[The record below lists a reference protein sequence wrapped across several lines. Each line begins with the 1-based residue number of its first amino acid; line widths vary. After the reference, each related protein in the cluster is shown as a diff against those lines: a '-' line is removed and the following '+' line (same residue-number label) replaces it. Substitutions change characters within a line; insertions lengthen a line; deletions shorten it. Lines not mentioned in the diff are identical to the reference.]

1 MKVGINIMN
10 KVKYTNRYNDV
21 FTFTKTEDGN
31 ILFEGEFKWMR
42 CSWPNVYD
50 RAYEAYCMDID
61 DDQVMT
67 LGEFKVAVHE
77 YDKETFKSTPL
88 AKKYASL
95 VYSDTT
101 KIDMIDPSG
110 GPYMHSGYDMGMFDE
125 SFKGM
130 IVEEFKSVPEGY
142 LIKIKNEN

>member
-1 MKVGINIMN
+1 MN
-10 KVKYTNRYNDV
+10 KIKYTNRYNDV

-67 LGEFKVAVHE
+67 LGEFKVAVHD

-88 AKKYASL
+88 AEKYAL
-95 VYSDTT
+95 LIYSNKDV
-101 KIDMIDPSG
+101 IDMIDPSG
-110 GPYMHSGYDMGMFDE
+110 GPYLAAGQDMGGFSR
-125 SFKGM
+125 SFNKM
-130 IVEEFKSVPEGY
+130 IIEEFKSVPEGY
-142 LIKIKNEN
+142 LIIIKK

>member
-1 MKVGINIMN
+1 MEKVE
-10 KVKYTNRYNDV
+10 YSNRYNDV
-21 FTFTKTEDGN
+21 FTFSKTDDGN

-67 LGEFKVAVHE
+67 LGEFKTAVHE

-88 AKKYASL
+88 AKKYQGL
-95 VYSDTT
+95 VYSDTN

-130 IVEEFKSVPEGY
+130 IVEEFKSSPEGY
-142 LIKIKNEN
+142 LIIIKK

>member
-1 MKVGINIMN
+1 MKKI
-10 KVKYTNRYNDV
+10 KYTNRYNDV
-21 FTFTKTEDGN
+21 FTFSKTDDGN

-42 CSWPNVYD
+42 CGWPNVYTE
-50 RAYEAYCMDID
+50 AYETYCADTD
-61 DDQVMT
+61 TDDQMT
-67 LGEFKVAVHE
+67 MGEFKIAVHE

-95 VYSDTT
+95 VYSDTS

-110 GPYMHSGYDMGMFDE
+110 GPYMHSGHDMGMFDE

-130 IVEEFKSVPEGY
+130 IVEQFKPVEEGY
-142 LIKIKNEN
+142 LIIIKK

>member
-1 MKVGINIMN
+1 MEKVE
-10 KVKYTNRYNDV
+10 YSNRYNDV
-21 FTFTKTEDGN
+21 FTFSKTDDGN

-67 LGEFKVAVHE
+67 LGEFKTAVHE

-88 AKKYASL
+88 AKKYQGL

-101 KIDMIDPSG
+101 KIDMVDPSG

-130 IVEEFKSVPEGY
+130 IVEEFKSSPEGY
-142 LIKIKNEN
+142 LIIIKK